1 MDVVRLIPQLYYD
14 LLSRVFPGGMTI
26 LAITLA
32 VDFKLGSILAYVLEG
47 APPLLGSVIVLAL
60 IVFIAAYLTG
70 QIIAPLSGFLESH
83 VATRLFPV
91 HFRVVRETATT
102 GAGYSTEIRT
112 FLRDE
117 LSRGHGAD
125 LTVLKDADYER
136 AVAVW
141 HDWLLIHDSGI
152 GDRASKVRAEYRMYG
167 GLAVAAIAFIVI
179 HLAASLAPEVRMNGY
194 LLLLATVIGALC
206 IWGMA
211 RTYRVYQRTIIN
223 SYYLE
228 KTMPD
233 AEKPQ
238 ATGPE

>member
-26 LAITLA
+26 LA

-47 APPLLGSVIVLAL
+47 ASPLQGSAIVLAL
-60 IVFIAAYLTG
+60 MVFIAAYLTG

-91 HFRVVRETATT
+91 HFRVVREAATT
-102 GAGYSTEIRT
+102 GAGYSSEIQR
-112 FLRDE
+112 FLREE

-125 LTVLKDADYER
+125 ISTLKDPDYER

-141 HDWLLIHDSGI
+141 HDRLLIHDPGM

-167 GLAVAAIAFIVI
+167 GLAVAAIAFIVN
-179 HLAASLAPEVRMNGY
+179 HLAASLAPAVRMNGF
-194 LLLLATVIGALC
+194 LLLLAAVIGALC
-206 IWGMA
+206 IWGKA
-211 RTYRVYQRTIIN
+211 RTYRVFQRTIIN

-238 ATGPE
+238 AIGPE